1 MTKDKPRVLV
11 ADDDQPVQETL
22 QDLLSKQY
30 HVDGVEN
37 GEDVLEYLEKHPGLD
52 LLILDIMMP
61 KLNGFQ
67 VLAQMKQID
76 LPVLILSAKS
86 NVSDQIKGITLGAW
100 QYATKPFNMQVLITQ
115 VHTLVKLGRTI
126 KSLKDRQ
133 QADESKKEK
142 TEEVVERLKKELM
155 ELASKVHKR
164 KNEIDSYKINRR
176 HLTPDDIFEGVIE
189 TLKSIINMLDTQS
202 KELYT
207 LIGFYFTDFSD
218 IGLKEQFESIDRLI
232 EELFEISESLTLY
245 RINS

>member
-1 MTKDKPRVLV
+1 MTDEKPKVLV

-22 QDLLSKQY
+22 RDLLSRQY
-30 HVDGVEN
+30 HVEGVNN
-37 GEDVLEYLEKHPGLD
+37 GEDVLKYLATHPVLD

-61 KLNGFQ
+61 KMNGFQ
-67 VLAQMKQID
+67 VLAHMKKMD

-100 QYATKPFNMQVLITQ
+100 QYATKPFNIQVLITQ

-126 KSLKDRQ
+126 KTLKAKQ
-133 QADESKKEK
+133 QTEGRNKEMAEK
-142 TEEVVERLKKELM
+142 VVEKLKKELI
-155 ELASKVHKR
+155 ELKSKVHKR
-164 KNEIDSYKINRR
+164 KKEIDSYKINRR
-176 HLTPDDIFEGVIE
+176 RLTEDDVFEGVIE
-189 TLKSIINMLDTQS
+189 TLKSVINMLDTQS

-207 LIGFYFTDFSD
+207 LIGFYFTDFSG